1 MNGNMEQL
9 SDKAIIELLSSKK
22 NRDVDKALVYLNKK
36 LFPIVRQFILKKKGT
51 INDAEDVMQ
60 DGLVAFYKMLRAE
73 KLKAD
78 VNVGGYIVS
87 ICKNLWYRLLQQ
99 RGKQTDWSDELQ
111 NIPVEDFQLKTK
123 MEDEQSWML
132 KQLKLKMG
140 DRCFQLLIC
149 FYYDRLRM
157 KEIVETMGF
166 SNEQVAKNTKS
177 KCMKKL
183 KALVEGEPQYLKA
196 FKLS

>member
-9 SDKAIIELLSSKK
+9 SDRAIMELLGSNK
-22 NRDVDKALVYLNKK
+22 NREVDKALIYLNKK
-36 LFPIVRQFILKKKGT
+36 LFPIVRQFILRKSGT
-51 INDAEDVMQ
+51 AIDAQDVMQ
-60 DGLVAFYKMLRAE
+60 DGLVAFYKMLRAD

-87 ICKNLWYRLLQQ
+87 ICKNLWFRNLQT
-99 RGKQTDWSDELQ
+99 RGNQADWSDEFQ

-123 MEDEQSWML
+123 MEDEQAWML
-132 KQLKLKMG
+132 KQLKTRLG
-140 DRCFQLLIC
+140 ERCFTLLIH
-149 FYYDRLRM
+149 FYYDRLRV
-157 KEIVETMGF
+157 KEIVQKMGF

-183 KALVEGEPQYLKA
+183 KDLVEKEPQYLKA
-196 FKLS
+196 FKNS